1 MKAEEIFKEI
11 LKSPELQ
18 SVFRIQTEELKNVS
32 LHEKSD
38 YPVIEIIKEIIN
50 GQENHKNKEQIFQ
63 IIQKQIIQL

>member
-18 SVFRIQTEELKNVS
+18 SVFRIQTEELKNVN

-63 IIQKQIIQL
+63 IIQKQIMQL